1 MKLAIRRLR
10 TERALSVQG
19 IADGMGVSQQAV
31 GKWERGESLPR
42 AEQLPKLAE
51 LLHCKIDD
59 LFDKG
64 ADREGEEETK

>member
-1 MKLAIRRLR
+1 
-10 TERALSVQG
+10 
-19 IADGMGVSQQAV
+19 MGVSQQAV